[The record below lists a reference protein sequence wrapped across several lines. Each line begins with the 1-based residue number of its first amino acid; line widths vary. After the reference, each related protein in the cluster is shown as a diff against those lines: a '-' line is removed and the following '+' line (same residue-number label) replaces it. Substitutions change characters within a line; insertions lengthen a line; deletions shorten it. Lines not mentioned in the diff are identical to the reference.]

1 MYRKN
6 AGVQNQPKTRTHTLR
21 KPAQS
26 TSISTC
32 HKSHLIRKFTGK
44 MPRPRISPEHRH
56 TLFASLRPAQSKCTS
71 TFHKSHIIQEF
82 TRKMPASRTSPERE
96 HTLCASLRSR
106 NALQHVTRATLYGN
120 LQEKC
125 RGPRTQ
131 RACSVEMHFNIS
143 QEPLYTETYRKNAGA
158 QSEHPDQ
165 APAFALT
172 VRTSQCGHT
181 GVGNTSL
188 QQDIDL
194 GQPTNPNA
202 IT

>member
-1 MYRKN
+1 MPASRTS
-6 AGVQNQPKTRTHTLR
+6 PKRGHTLCASLR
-21 KPAQS
+21 
-26 TSISTC
+26 
-32 HKSHLIRKFTGK
+32 SHHPLQHVTRATLYGNLQEKCRG
-44 MPRPRISPEHRH
+44 PRISPEHRH

-143 QEPLYTETYRKNAGA
+143 QEALYTETYRKNAGA